1 MAINQEKTLQEDE
14 LIKSDRRE
22 YISFGFNSLVDFLG
36 ELFLFIV
43 PLQLDSR
50 ERMNDQVKKSSYSS
64 SSPEGYIE

>member
-14 LIKSDRRE
+14 LIKSDCRE
-22 YISFGFNSLVDFLG
+22 YISFGFNLLVDFLG

-50 ERMNDQVKKSSYSS
+50 ERMNDQVKKSSSS
-64 SSPEGYIE
+64 YSPEGYIE